1 VRDLAASARAQARR
15 GAIVLALLL
24 ALLLASLPAL
34 ASESELE
41 DRPPPSDVE
50 EAGEPLRGAFRRVA
64 RGAPLLPGLARR
76 LRDLPPF
83 LRDTQL
89 GFHWRTFYFDR
100 RKRDGRHAEALASG
114 GWLAYHSG
122 WWRERVAAEWKL
134 FTSQKLYGPDRR
146 DGTLL
151 LRPGQ
156 NAYTVGAAVANLK
169 LRHEVT
175 TAVLYRQE
183 LDLPFVNREDS
194 RLTPNTFQ
202 GAALLHR
209 GERVGV
215 AAGYLTH
222 MKRRNDDDF
231 ESMSEVAGGEG
242 GGRGMLFAGARVAP
256 AEDFS
261 LGAIDYW
268 VEDTLNTVY
277 AEASGLWKLGRGV
290 SLKLE
295 AQLTD
300 QRSVGAKKLGSGS
313 YDAQRLGGRL
323 SLGWGGWILRLAGS
337 TTDAERAIVS
347 PWGSDPSYLS
357 LMQEDFRRAGED
369 AWLVGLSSDFSETLL
384 PGLTAALNLARGTG
398 ARNPDGSSAR
408 AIGEVDLTL
417 DYRIKQGMFRGLW
430 LRLRGSIV
438 DDDAAS
444 RTSNDLRVILNYD
457 VPLL

>member
-1 VRDLAASARAQARR
+1 
-15 GAIVLALLL
+15 
-24 ALLLASLPAL
+24 
-34 ASESELE
+34 
-41 DRPPPSDVE
+41 
-50 EAGEPLRGAFRRVA
+50 
-64 RGAPLLPGLARR
+64 
-76 LRDLPPF
+76 
-83 LRDTQL
+83 
-89 GFHWRTFYFDR
+89 
-100 RKRDGRHAEALASG
+100 
-114 GWLAYHSG
+114 
-122 WWRERVAAEWKL
+122 VAAEWKL

-242 GGRGMLFAGARVAP
+242 GGRGMLFAGV
-256 AEDFS
+256 
-261 LGAIDYW
+261 
-268 VEDTLNTVY
+268 NTVY